1 MALSSINRVILVGN
15 LTRDPELRP
24 TASGSNVCHLRV
36 ACNGRQKDGDG
47 WKDRAHYFDVSVFGP
62 HGENAHK
69 YLKKGRSVAVD
80 GRLEWREWEQTT
92 PTGGVKRQAVSI
104 VADTVQFLGPPPEPK
119 QAGSPEEGD
128 LAAVEAAPQAGAAPE
143 AGDGMAAQ
151 EERPGI
157 EPLAVGA
164 TADDP
169 EDLTF

>member
-24 TASGSNVCHLRV
+24 TGSGSSVCHLRV

-69 YLKKGRSVAVD
+69 YLKKGRPVAVD

-92 PTGGVKRQAVSI
+92 PTGSVKRQAVSI

-119 QAGSPEEGD
+119 QEGPARESD
-128 LAAVEAAPQAGAAPE
+128 LAVVESGPQVDTAPGVGEDLAV
-143 AGDGMAAQ
+143 D
-151 EERPGI
+151 EERPAM